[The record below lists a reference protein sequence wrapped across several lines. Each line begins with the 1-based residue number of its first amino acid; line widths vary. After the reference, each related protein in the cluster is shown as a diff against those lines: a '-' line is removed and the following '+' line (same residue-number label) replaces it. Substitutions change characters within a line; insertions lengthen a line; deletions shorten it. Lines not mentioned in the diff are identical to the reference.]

1 MQSRLTRTLLVACCC
16 YVMRGQSPAISFG
29 ELISRP
35 KDFDGK
41 RITVRATYRYG
52 FEWQELYCVPSRTTV
67 KVWLAIPPELPKP
80 VQKVLKRL
88 PKHQG
93 TVNATFTGLFH
104 GERSAFGDGGYQF
117 QLDLEKLDQVQIV
130 SKSGAVPEA
139 LIPSEQARVC
149 QLALIDARHEAEHAV
164 KPTSGRPK

>member
-1 MQSRLTRTLLVACCC
+1 MQLTLTRALLMACCC
-16 YVMRGQSPAISFG
+16 ATWSQGQSINFG

-41 RITVRATYRYG
+41 RVTVRATYRYG
-52 FEWQELYCVPSRTTV
+52 FEWQELYCVPSRKTV

-80 VQKVLKRL
+80 VQQVLKRL

-139 LIPSEQARVC
+139 LIPSEKTRVC
-149 QLALIDARHEAEHAV
+149 QSTVMEAPHEAEHAA
-164 KPTSGRPK
+164 KPTSDKPR